1 MGNGIPFSILI
12 VDDDEDDR
20 MMIDEAFM
28 QIEFADDVKKFI
40 DGKSLFH
47 YLEQVEPSLFP
58 SLIVLDNSLPE
69 QDAFDILSHLKQKDS
84 YKNIPV
90 VIYTTSLSPSK
101 EKMLLSKG
109 AHACFTK
116 GNTMQEIVQVARKL
130 KSIAVENSNKH

>member
-28 QIEFADDVKKFI
+28 QIDFAEDVKKFI

-47 YLEQVEPSLFP
+47 YLEQTEPSLLP

-69 QDAFDILSHLKQKDS
+69 HDAFDILSQLKQKDS

-90 VIYTTSLSPSK
+90 VIYTTSLSP
-101 EKMLLSKG
+101 
-109 AHACFTK
+109 T
-116 GNTMQEIVQVARKL
+116 
-130 KSIAVENSNKH
+130 